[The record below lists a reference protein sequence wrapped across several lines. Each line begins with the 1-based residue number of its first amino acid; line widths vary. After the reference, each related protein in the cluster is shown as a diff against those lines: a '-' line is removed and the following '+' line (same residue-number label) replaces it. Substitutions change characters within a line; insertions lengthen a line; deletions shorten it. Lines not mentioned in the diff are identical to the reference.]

1 MKRENMTCDSVRGEL
16 SLMLYGELTFDEE
29 ERVESHLDS
38 CADCRAALVRE
49 RALHAALD
57 SAAIDPQPSLLWECR
72 QDLGVRLA
80 EEPVRSEAPR
90 LNWWDRFVDGITLKP
105 SGGLLRPLGATA
117 LVALGFGLAHLVP
130 AMSSGGGFGNGVGAM
145 SLADAGA
152 ARVRDV
158 KPAAEGRVQI
168 VLDETRQR
176 TVSGR
181 VDDQPIRAL
190 LLGAA
195 KDASDPGLRA
205 ELVDIL
211 ISRSQFADVRDAL
224 VYEVQHDPNAGVRM
238 KAMEGLKPLVGQP
251 EVRVALEQVLFADAN
266 PGLRTQA
273 IDLLTG
279 GANAAI
285 DRNVDREIVG
295 TLQELIERG
304 EQQGYVRERCRSVL
318 KAVNA
323 SLETY

>member
-1 MKRENMTCDSVRGEL
+1 M
-16 SLMLYGELTFDEE
+16 
-29 ERVESHLDS
+29 
-38 CADCRAALVRE
+38 
-49 RALHAALD
+49 
-57 SAAIDPQPSLLWECR
+57 
-72 QDLGVRLA
+72 RLI
-80 EEPVRSEAPR
+80 EEPAPPALARSS
-90 LNWWDRFVDGITLKP
+90 WWDRAWFDRGIDAITMRP
-105 SGGLLRPLGATA
+105 SSGLLRPLGAMA

-130 AMSSGGGFGNGVGAM
+130 AMSSGSGIGVM
-145 SLADAGA
+145 SLGDAGVP
-152 ARVRDV
+152 RVRDV
-158 KPAAEGRVQI
+158 KPAADGRVQI

-181 VDDQPIRAL
+181 VDEQPIRAL

-195 KDASDPGLRA
+195 KDPSDPGLRA
-205 ELVDIL
+205 ESVDIL
-211 ISRSQFADVRDAL
+211 ISRAQSADIHDAL
-224 VYEVQHDPNAGVRM
+224 IYAVEHDPNAGVRM

-251 EVRVALEQVLFADAN
+251 DVRAALEQVLFTDAN

-279 GANAAI
+279 AANASI